1 VNSADNQAIAR
12 PNAAA
17 KSSLSESQRQLVELM
32 QRLNFGRIEDLQ
44 VRGGK
49 PVFDPAPR
57 VVRKLKIGSENGPR
71 PETACEDFLLKQQTR
86 EMLEAI
92 AQLGDGEVRAI
103 EVKHGLAFAME
114 IEHPSAS
121 NGSRRG

>member
-1 VNSADNQAIAR
+1 
-12 PNAAA
+12 
-17 KSSLSESQRQLVELM
+17 M
-32 QRLNFGRIEDLQ
+32 GDLLEI
-44 VRGGK
+44 VLKIRRSIGGE

-57 VVRKLKIGSENGPR
+57 VVRKLKIGGENGPR
-71 PETACEDFLLKQQTR
+71 PETTRDDFLLKQQSL

-114 IEHPSAS
+114 IEHRSART
-121 NGSRRG
+121 GGRRG